1 MARFSI
7 KDEVDETAV
16 ESRDQEPTTLDE
28 LRQLLVGPEQIQIGL
43 LKERLDDPGLHAED
57 VSRVLAEAIAI
68 RSSRDDQVA
77 KALEPSIE
85 ETLRASVK
93 RNPKPLVEVLF
104 PVMVPAFGKAMFSAI
119 RGMIQSLNQ
128 FVENTFSLQG
138 IKWRLEAFR
147 TKKPFRQI
155 VSSHTFLYQVEHV
168 FLIHR
173 NTGSVLQHV
182 VVKEVAAQE
191 PDPDSGLREAV
202 QDYFQDTSGVEKDQD
217 LESLRIG
224 DRNLWIELGPHAI
237 LAAVIRENPTPE
249 LEGVFRETIET
260 IHLMKSEA
268 LESFDGDVSPFE
280 DLKDHLEG
288 CLQSQPKETKRKLS
302 PQLWVLLG
310 ILVLVITLWIS
321 YSLRDQRR
329 WSSYVNRLRSEPGIV
344 VTATEKRSG
353 KYHVF
358 GLRDPLAAEP
368 KQMLKLE
375 SLQPEEVVFQ
385 WEAYN
390 AHHPEFI
397 LTRARKL
404 LQPPE
409 TVTLDFREGAL
420 HAEGYAP
427 PQWAVEARKVALA
440 IPGVF
445 QFNGDKLKDQ
455 ALNPDHILGQAK
467 ELLDPPST
475 VYLTL
480 KDNVLYAS
488 GSASHGWIT
497 HARERAKSLS
507 GIARFQEDNLVDLD
521 QGNLALLKESVE
533 GESLRFGARSTQ
545 MASSQEGAIGDLAQK
560 IRQLNQSAE
569 ALGKRAR
576 IEVIGHT
583 DSSGNERTNL
593 IISHKR
599 AQHVLSLLVSEGLPA
614 NNFITRGQG
623 SKEPLKE
630 EKTEADKEAN
640 RRVTFRVILADK
652 KE

>member
-1 MARFSI
+1 M
-7 KDEVDETAV
+7 KDKADEAAV

-28 LRQLLVGPEQIQIGL
+28 LRNLLVGPEQIQIGRL
-43 LKERLDDPGLHAED
+43 EERLDDPGLHAED
-57 VSRVLAEAIAI
+57 VSNVLAEAIAL
-68 RSSRDDQVA
+68 RSSRDGQVA

-85 ETLRASVK
+85 ETLKASVGK
-93 RNPKPLVEVLF
+93 NPKPLVEALF
-104 PVMVPAFGKAMFSAI
+104 PVMGPAIGKAIFSAV

-128 FVENTFSLQG
+128 FLENNLSLQG
-138 IKWRLEAFR
+138 VKWRLEAFR
-147 TKKPFRQI
+147 TKKPFPEI
-155 VSSHTFLYQVEHV
+155 VSRHTLIYQVEHV

-182 VVKEVAAQE
+182 VAKDVATQG
-191 PDPDSGLREAV
+191 PDQVSGMREAI
-202 QDYFQDTSGVEKDQD
+202 QDFFQDASDVEKDQD

-224 DRNLWIELGPHAI
+224 DRNLWVELGPHAI
-237 LAAVIRENPTPE
+237 LAAVIRENPPPD

-280 DLKDHLEG
+280 DLNNHLEG
-288 CLQSQPKETKRKLS
+288 CLQSQLKESKRKIS
-302 PQLWVLLG
+302 PQLWLLLG
-310 ILVLVITLWIS
+310 IVVLAITLWIS
-321 YSLRDQRR
+321 YSMRDQRR
-329 WSSYVNRLRSEPGIV
+329 WSNYVNRLRSEPGIV

-353 KYHVF
+353 KYYIF

-368 KQMLKLE
+368 KEMLKHENLD
-375 SLQPEEVVFQ
+375 PEDVVFQ
-385 WEAYN
+385 WEAYR

-404 LQPPE
+404 LQPPA
-409 TVTLDFREGAL
+409 TVTLDLKEGVL
-420 HAEGYAP
+420 QAEGYAP
-427 PQWAVEARKVALA
+427 PQWAVEARKLVMA

-455 ALNPDHILGQAK
+455 ALNPAHILARAK
-467 ELLDPPST
+467 ESLDPPGT
-475 VYLTL
+475 VSLTL

-497 HARERAKSLS
+497 SARERAKSLS

-521 QGNLALLKESVE
+521 QRNLAVLKESIE
-533 GESLRFGARSTQ
+533 GESLRFGARSTRT
-545 MASSQEGAIGDLAQK
+545 ASPQESAIGDLVGK
-560 IRQLNQSAE
+560 IRQLNDSAE

-576 IEVIGHT
+576 IEIIGHT
-583 DSSGNERTNL
+583 DSSGNERANL

-599 AQHVLSLLVSEGLPA
+599 AQHVLSLLVSEGLQSS
-614 NNFITRGQG
+614 NFITKGQG
-623 SKEPLKE
+623 SKDPLKE
-630 EKTEADKEAN
+630 ERSQEDKEAN

-652 KE
+652 SE